1 MPLLILQGP
10 SACPRQDKRPTRCI
24 PKGCLTHGMALARWR
39 TVAPTHSVQ
48 FLCLSTNNKAPYITG
63 ALRFLKGK
71 TGYFDSGVPDSF
83 FSCFCSLP
91 LFEELLLFISL
102 QHSFSATQHSCF
114 DLHAFFASLEAFV
127 SAIAEPASTAHNV
140 TNATNRFTVSLLK
153 SGLWYETSEKSAT
166 NLTTLSLKH
175 KKKNDTA

>member
-1 MPLLILQGP
+1 MPVLVLQRS
-10 SACPRQDKRPTRCI
+10 SACPCEDKPSARCI
-24 PKGCLTHGMALARWR
+24 PEGCL
-39 TVAPTHSVQ
+39 TVAPTPSPE
-48 FLCLSTNNKAPYITG
+48 FLCPYRNNKAPFITG
-63 ALRFLKGK
+63 ALRLLEGK
-71 TGYFDSGVPDSF
+71 SGYFDSGVPDSF
-83 FSCFCSLP
+83 FSCFCSLL
-91 LFEELLLFISL
+91 LFEELLLFIPL
-102 QHSFSATQHSCF
+102 QHSCCSTQHSCF

-153 SGLWYETSEKSAT
+153 SGLWYEASEKSAT